1 MRLLFDHNL
10 SDRLPVRLN
19 DLYIDAVHVATVG
32 LERASDEDVW
42 HYAREHNCVI
52 VTKDSDFRDLSLLH
66 GFPPR
71 VVWLRIGN
79 CSTFVIEQLLRRS
92 HSTIS
97 AFVTESTAGLLTLI
111 GR

>member
-10 SDRLPVRLN
+10 SRHLVHHLDDVYPG
-19 DLYIDAVHVATVG
+19 ASHVALIG
-32 LERASDEDVW
+32 LERASDDDVW
-42 HYAREHNCVI
+42 RYARDNGFII
-52 VTKDSDFRDLSLLH
+52 VTKDTDFRDLSVLR

-79 CSTFVIEQLLRRS
+79 CSTADIEQLLRRS
-92 HSTIS
+92 YATIS
-97 AFVTESTAGLLTLI
+97 AFLDESTTGLLTLI